1 MIAFA
6 MERRRAIGGTALERA
21 GAFERNGPPRIQTL
35 GNPYFMQTSSIF
47 RALAI
52 AITLNLTIQPARAQ
66 SAAEFMAK
74 GDVSDASLRADDAL
88 KSYLSA
94 EKLEPN
100 NVRLLVKIAR
110 QYRHLMADAKAV
122 PEKLRL
128 GQSALTYGQK
138 AAALGP
144 KDSDAQLSTAITYG
158 KMLPYQGKKEQVE
171 ASPRIKAAADRAIK
185 LDPRND
191 TAWHVLGRW
200 HQALANVSGVKRAVG
215 GVLYGKL
222 PTGTNAQSIACFE
235 KAISIN
241 PNRLRHYI
249 EEGRTYAQMGDT
261 ATARRFIQ
269 KGLAMPNEEK
279 DDPEIKR
286 HGREALA
293 KLP

>member
-1 MIAFA
+1 
-6 MERRRAIGGTALERA
+6 
-21 GAFERNGPPRIQTL
+21 
-35 GNPYFMQTSSIF
+35 MQSSTFF

-74 GDVSDASLRADDAL
+74 GDAAEVSLRADEAL
-88 KSYLSA
+88 KSYLAA

-100 NVRLLVKIAR
+100 NVSLLVKIAR
-110 QYRHLMADAKAV
+110 QYRHLMADAKSV
-122 PEKLRL
+122 PEKLQL
-128 GQSALTYGQK
+128 GQTALTYGKK

-144 KDSDAQLSTAITYG
+144 NDSDAQLSTAITYG
-158 KMLPYQGKKEQVE
+158 KMLPHQGKKEQVE

-222 PTGTNAQSIACFE
+222 PVGTHAQSIACFE
-235 KAISIN
+235 KAIAIN
-241 PNRLRHYI
+241 PGRLRHYI
-249 EEGRTYAQMGDT
+249 EEGRTYAQMGDH
-261 ATARRFIQ
+261 AAAKRFLQ
-269 KGLAMPNEEK
+269 KGLAMPNAEN